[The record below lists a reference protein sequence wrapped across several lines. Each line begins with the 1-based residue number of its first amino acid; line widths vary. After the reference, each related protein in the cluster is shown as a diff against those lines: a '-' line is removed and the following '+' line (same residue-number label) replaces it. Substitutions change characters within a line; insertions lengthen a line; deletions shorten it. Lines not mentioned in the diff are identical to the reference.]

1 MLHKMK
7 LACAT
12 ECNYSKLVAVLNRSL
27 RHYSCMFVPLI
38 GRNTKM
44 DSLFSQTVQKR
55 GAAIIAARKLSSAMS
70 AAKAICD
77 HMRNWWFGTAEVTF
91 ISGVIGSPLI
101 MRLTFNNSSPK
112 WRWLVMDI
120 DWAAKGGGN
129 FQLLTTNTEV
139 KCFISM
145 CRNSDRDH
153 IAQKY
158 NFNSVILATI
168 IIFLGT
174 NPGMSF
180 SGVSNIG

>member
-1 MLHKMK
+1 MANLQLFTNSFGKVAVMLRKMK

-27 RHYSCMFVPLI
+27 RHYSCMFEPLI

-91 ISGVIGSPLI
+91 TSGVIGSPLI
-101 MRLTFNNSSPK
+101 M
-112 WRWLVMDI
+112 I
-120 DWAAKGGGN
+120 
-129 FQLLTTNTEV
+129 
-139 KCFISM
+139 
-145 CRNSDRDH
+145 
-153 IAQKY
+153 
-158 NFNSVILATI
+158 
-168 IIFLGT
+168 
-174 NPGMSF
+174 
-180 SGVSNIG
+180 